1 MTTFVVRHENIAHF
15 RDSDDDS
22 NNTQNNISY
31 FEPHGDGLS
40 TECAI
45 LPSALTWQ
53 PFWQLS
59 RGTMAPVDNY
69 YCSHAACIEI

>member
-15 RDSDDDS
+15 RDSDD
-22 NNTQNNISY
+22 TQNNISY

-45 LPSALTWQ
+45 LPSALT
-53 PFWQLS
+53 
-59 RGTMAPVDNY
+59 
-69 YCSHAACIEI
+69 